1 MPETVSPYIRREPR
15 DLITA
20 EDWNQVQVLIKADVT
35 ARLQKAIDEI
45 QLVPRAEDADKLGG
59 KTPEELAK
67 AIIEAAMQEANKRTG
82 YMRIFKSLEPT
93 ARDAD
98 GEFERANAKVS
109 IVEHGLKDFPVTDV
123 YRLERFPVVC
133 SEDDNR
139 HLEEVLFYLYHSS
152 EKRMKDPTPGGT
164 ASVEIE
170 PASGTFRIPFAKMLE
185 LYKVEYDDGSSLADL
200 ETEFWQAFL
209 ATPNDPFDDD
219 DYCHSPWFDRC
230 CGENRPVGTLKRRGD
245 WDEMWFQCRPAKTIN
260 APTPESATAEE
271 ERRPVHVRV
280 EQYDF
285 DKLGLMYVVPTGGEL
300 KRQPVMVLL
309 KV

>member
-1 MPETVSPYIRREPR
+1 M
-15 DLITA
+15 
-20 EDWNQVQVLIKADVT
+20 LIKADVA

-45 QLVPRAEDADKLGG
+45 ELVPRADDAAKLGG
-59 KTPEELAK
+59 KTPEEIAK

-93 ARDAD
+93 ARGAD
-98 GEFERANAKVS
+98 GEFERENAKVS

-123 YRLERFPVVC
+123 YRLERFSVIC
-133 SEDDNR
+133 SEDDDR
-139 HLEEVLFYLYHSS
+139 HKEEALFYLYHSS
-152 EKRMKDPTPGGT
+152 EKRLKDPTAGAP
-164 ASVEIE
+164 SIEIE
-170 PASGTFRIPFAKMLE
+170 PAWGTFRIPFAKMLE
-185 LYKVEYDDGSSLADL
+185 LYKVEYDDDSSLADL

-260 APTPESATAEE
+260 APAPTTASPEED
-271 ERRPVHVRV
+271 RRPVHVRV

-285 DKLGLMYVVPTGGEL
+285 DKLGLIYVVPVDGEAQ
-300 KRQPVMVLL
+300 RQPVMVLL